1 MYIAI
6 SLHKIKKTLP
16 QIKAAILVLD
26 VEQLNPEEVDI
37 LMKIAPTDDEV
48 CAHSVCMG
56 SFVLG
61 IYWLYWMQFAT
72 PLNSH
77 ASIP

>member
-37 LMKIAPTDDEV
+37 LIKIAPTDEEV
-48 CAHSVCMG
+48 CVYTW
-56 SFVLG
+56 V
-61 IYWLYWMQFAT
+61 
-72 PLNSH
+72 
-77 ASIP
+77 